1 MYTFAFV
8 YQTVKLEATSEE
20 NVKDMT
26 SHNIPA
32 KASASQKS
40 MRQGLIMLKILM
52 TLPVLFALLRFT
64 GVSGGPLGYGI
75 CQSGCNALAAACYAA
90 ADGVFGVASIP
101 GCNSALGTCMASCV
115 AAGLIPTP

>member
-75 CQSGCNALAAACYAA
+75 CQSGCQRRVMPLPM
-90 ADGVFGVASIP
+90 GSLVLPRF
-101 GCNSALGTCMASCV
+101 LGATLRWERAWLV
-115 AAGLIPTP
+115 VLQLV

>member
-64 GVSGGPLGYGI
+64 GWRVMPLPMG
-75 CQSGCNALAAACYAA
+75 SL
-90 ADGVFGVASIP
+90 VLPRF
-101 GCNSALGTCMASCV
+101 LGATLRWERAWLV
-115 AAGLIPTP
+115 VLQLV